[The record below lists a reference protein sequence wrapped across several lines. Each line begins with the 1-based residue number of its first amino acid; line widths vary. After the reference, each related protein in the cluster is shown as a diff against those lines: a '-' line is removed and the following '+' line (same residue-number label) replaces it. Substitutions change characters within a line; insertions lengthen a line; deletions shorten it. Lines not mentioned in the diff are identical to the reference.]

1 MCGRGSRL
9 ERRRARRRP
18 EGPAPTMMM
27 EEKPGGWDSIV
38 RLMERTELI
47 LHRDVCLFYLLDIGA
62 PFGTCYVHL
71 YVV

>member
-1 MCGRGSRL
+1 
-9 ERRRARRRP
+9 
-18 EGPAPTMMM
+18 MMM